1 MWPLRRGLPTERRN
15 ALRQAKRLER
25 RGHQRRAPL
34 FLLAALLLA
43 GGAGALLVLRDGSAL
58 PRFVHGLAS
67 APPAGA
73 RLTGRVSVIDG
84 DTLAMSAERLRLHG
98 IDAPELWQACERA
111 GRPYACGEEARQAMV
126 RILAGG
132 VATCVQ
138 RDTDRYGRRV
148 VRCHNEAGTDIGGEL
163 VRQGW
168 AIAFRRY
175 STAYV
180 AAEAE
185 ARAARRGLWS
195 GRFEDPAD
203 WRARSR

>member
-1 MWPLRRGLPTERRN
+1 VWPFRRRLPAELRD
-15 ALRQAKRLER
+15 ALRHAERLER
-25 RGHQRRAPL
+25 RGRRRRAPL
-34 FLLAALLLA
+34 FLLAPLLLA
-43 GGAGALLVLRDGSAL
+43 SGAGALLVLRDGPAL
-58 PRFVHGLAS
+58 PRVVYGPAS
-67 APPAGA
+67 APPAEA
-73 RLTGRVSVIDG
+73 RLTDRVSVIDG

-98 IDAPELWQACERA
+98 IDAPELSQACERA
-111 GRPYACGEEARQAMV
+111 GRPYACGEEARQAMA
-126 RILAGG
+126 RILGGG
-132 VATCVQ
+132 VAACAQ
-138 RDTDRYGRRV
+138 LDTDQYGRRV

-185 ARAARRGLWS
+185 ARAARRGLWA